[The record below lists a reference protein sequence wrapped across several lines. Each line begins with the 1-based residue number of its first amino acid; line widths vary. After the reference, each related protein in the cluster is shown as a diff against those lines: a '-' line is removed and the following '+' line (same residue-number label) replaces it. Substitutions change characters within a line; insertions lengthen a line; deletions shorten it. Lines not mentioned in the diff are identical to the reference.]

1 MSTFKTVSKDKAAS
15 KKASSVKTLI
25 EKAPSLKTGKPTP
38 FGVNFD
44 GKGVNFCLYSAHA
57 EKIELCL
64 FDEQGQEQRLPLPG
78 RSGDIWHG
86 YLPEGK
92 IGQRYGFRAYG
103 PFDPARGLRFNPQ
116 KLLIDPSARALEGKL
131 SDDQRLC
138 GGIDQADG
146 QDSAAIAPKS
156 VVVAEAFDWQDDR
169 PPAIEWGNTVIYEAH
184 VRGLTQCHPDIPAE
198 LRGTYAALGH
208 PAILAHLKRLGITA
222 LELLPVQ
229 LHADEPRLQ
238 RLGLR
243 NYWGYNVLAPW
254 ALEPDYASGQNG
266 LSAAQE
272 FKTAIRTLH
281 QAGIEVILDVVFN
294 HSAELDVNGPTISL
308 RGLDNPTYY
317 WLNED
322 GSDNNL
328 TGCGNA
334 MRLVDE
340 PQVEWVL
347 AALRHWV
354 DEFHVDGFRFDLGT
368 ILGRTPSFRADS
380 PLFKAIRADKTLSN
394 CKLIAEPWDIGP
406 EGYQLG
412 NFPAPF
418 AEWSDVWRDD
428 MRRFWLHGSLSLGQ
442 FATRFAASAD
452 LFKASDRALSSSINM
467 LTAHD
472 GFTLRD
478 LLSFNQKH
486 NQANGE
492 ENRDGHDNNFS
503 QNHGEEGLVA
513 SESVMQQRRL
523 SQRALL
529 ATLLLSQGTPMLL
542 AGDEFGHSQQ
552 GNNNAY
558 CQDNELSWLNW
569 QQADDELIEYVAAL
583 IALRQRIPALT
594 ANQWWQP
601 QEEDVQWLD
610 SQGRALSAGQWQQG
624 PQQYLQIVLSKRW
637 LLVIN
642 ASLAEA
648 EITLPVGQ
656 WQPLASLTG
665 NGNEDNSAREGNLW
679 RAMAKTLSVFELSQ
693 SA

>member
-1 MSTFKTVSKDKAAS
+1 MSVIKAAS
-15 KKASSVKTLI
+15 KKVTSAKVSTA
-25 EKAPSLKTGKPTP
+25 KAAASLKTGKATP
-38 FGVNFD
+38 FGAHFD

-64 FDEQGQEQRLPLPG
+64 FDDKGQEQRLQLPG
-78 RSGDIWHG
+78 RSGDLWHG
-86 YLPEGK
+86 YLPGGK

-103 PFDPARGLRFNPQ
+103 PFDPARGLRFNPH
-116 KLLIDPSARALEGKL
+116 KLLIDPSARALDGKL
-131 SDDQRLC
+131 SDDERLC
-138 GGIDQADG
+138 GGIDEADTR
-146 QDSAAIAPKS
+146 DSAAVAPKS
-156 VVVAEAFDWQDDR
+156 VVVAEHFDWQDDR
-169 PPAIEWGNTVIYEAH
+169 PPAVEWGNTVIYEAH
-184 VRGLTQCHPDIPAE
+184 VRGLTKCHPDIPAE

-208 PAILAHLKRLGITA
+208 PALLAHLKRLGITS

-266 LSAAQE
+266 LSAEQE
-272 FKTAIRTLH
+272 FKTAIKALH

-294 HSAELDVNGPTISL
+294 HSAELDVNGPTVSL

-317 WLNED
+317 WLNDD

-340 PQVEWVL
+340 QQVEWTL
-347 AALRHWV
+347 AALRYWV

-368 ILGRTPSFRADS
+368 ILGRTPSFRSDS
-380 PLFKAIRADKTLSN
+380 PLFNAIRADNTLSR

-406 EGYQLG
+406 GGYQLG
-412 NFPAPF
+412 HFPAPF

-452 LFKASDRALSSSINM
+452 LFKSSDRAPSSSINM

-478 LLSFNQKH
+478 LLSFSQKH

-513 SESVMQQRRL
+513 SAGVMQQRRL

-529 ATLLLSQGTPMLL
+529 ATLFLSQGTPMLL

-558 CQDNELSWLNW
+558 CQDNEVSWLNW
-569 QQADDELIEYVAAL
+569 SQRDDELIDYVAAL

-594 ANQWWQP
+594 VNQWWQP
-601 QEEDVQWLD
+601 QEADVQWFD
-610 SQGRALSAGQWQQG
+610 SQGCPLNAEKWQQG
-624 PQQYLQIVLSKRW
+624 PQQYLQIVLSQRW
-637 LLVIN
+637 LLAVN
-642 ASLAEA
+642 ASLAQVTM
-648 EITLPVGQ
+648 TLPVGQ
-656 WQPLASLTG
+656 WQPVASLRG
-665 NGNEDNSAREGNLW
+665 DCNEELSVREGNLW
-679 RAMAKTLSVFELSQ
+679 QAMAKTLSVFELGQ